1 MKKIIYILLFA
12 VTFMGCDDYLEK
24 SPVTEQ
30 TEESF
35 YRTEDDMYRA
45 LIAVYEPLQRNW
57 GSTVQ
62 LTLDVV
68 SDDSYGGGGSA
79 TDGVDVKKAD
89 RGTTTASEGMWST
102 MWDDQYAGVYA
113 ANVFLEK
120 VDDSEMTEELKTQF
134 KGEAYFLRAYYYSNL
149 VRLFENIPLI
159 TKTLTTSEYSQAAAP
174 VDEVYELIASDLES
188 SISYLKDVTYSND
201 EKGRITEWAP
211 RALLARMYLFYDGV
225 YGTKN
230 ASSTMPGDV
239 TGAEVLTYLN
249 EIISDSGAD
258 LLPDFGNLWGHS
270 EFTNSWV
277 ENSIEGIFEVQFS
290 NQGEGEQWWSAP
302 YDIGNKMVVF
312 VGPRG
317 TTSDSEYYSSWCFS
331 PATQQLYDAY
341 EDGDLRRDFTIINL
355 VEELGDG
362 NFEEGDQY
370 TGFLNKKYAGLK
382 SQVPEVGNPNLNF
395 PQNYIAIRYADVLLM
410 AAELEFHIGSN
421 AIAAIH
427 YNKVRARAFESYS
440 PVSAVTLAQIFTERK
455 LEFAYEGIRYWDLL
469 RQGMPVLE
477 SAVNATNLGGIY
489 DSAVNSAARGFWPIP
504 STEIALSNYKLE
516 QNDGY

>member
-12 VTFMGCDDYLEK
+12 VTLMGCDEYLEK
-24 SPVTEQ
+24 DLVTEQ
-30 TEESF
+30 TEENF
-35 YRTEDDMYRA
+35 YRTEDDMYQSLVA
-45 LIAVYEPLQRNW
+45 AYEPLQRNW
-57 GSTVQ
+57 GESVQ
-62 LTLDVV
+62 LTMDIV
-68 SDDSYGGGGSA
+68 SDDAYGGGGSA
-79 TDGVDVKKAD
+79 TDGISGKRAD
-89 RGTTTASEGMWST
+89 RGITTASESMWSDI
-102 MWDDQYAGVYA
+102 WNDHYAGVYA
-113 ANVFLEK
+113 TNLFLEK
-120 VDDSEMTEELKTQF
+120 IDESEVSEELKTQF
-134 KGEAYFLRAYYYSNL
+134 KGEVYFLRAYYYSNL

-159 TKTLTTSEYSQAAAP
+159 TNTLSTSEYSQAATP
-174 VDEVYELIASDLES
+174 VDEVYAQIASDLKM
-188 SISYLKDVTYSND
+188 SITNLKDVTYSSD
-201 EKGRITEWAP
+201 EKGRVTEWAP

-225 YGTKN
+225 YGSKN
-230 ASSTMPGDV
+230 ASTTMPGEV
-239 TGAEVLTYLN
+239 TGSDVLTYLN

-270 EFTNSWV
+270 EFTSSWI

-290 NQGEGEQWWSAP
+290 NQGKGEQWSSVP

-317 TTSDSEYYSSWCFS
+317 TTADSEYYSSWCFS

-341 EDGDLRRDFTIINL
+341 QDGDLRRDYTIIDL
-355 VEELGDG
+355 VSELGAD

-370 TGFLNKKYAGLK
+370 TGYLNKKYAGLK
-382 SQVPEVGNPNLNF
+382 SQVPAVGNSNLNF

-410 AAELEFHIGSN
+410 AAELEYHIGSN
-421 AIAAIH
+421 SIAAIH

-440 PVSAVTLAQIFTERK
+440 PVSAVTLAQIFEERK

-489 DSAVNSAARGFWPIP
+489 DSAVNTVARGFWPIP
-504 STEIALSNYKLE
+504 SSEIALSNYKLE